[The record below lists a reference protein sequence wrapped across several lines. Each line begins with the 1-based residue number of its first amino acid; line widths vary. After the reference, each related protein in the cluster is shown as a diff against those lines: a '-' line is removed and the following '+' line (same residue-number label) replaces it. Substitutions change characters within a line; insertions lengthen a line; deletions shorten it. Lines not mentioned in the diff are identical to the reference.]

1 MCYLFQN
8 GRTLDQQAEE
18 LLNIL
23 PTRGRDAFQKF
34 CDALREDM
42 QDEIVDLYL
51 DLDPD
56 SLDGRD
62 VDKNSV
68 QETRSSVGSEESQ
81 EVAALGSA
89 ADVKCSKNRADDCEA
104 SVSRSPAEFADVSK
118 TVAPVGLSI
127 CEEFQQQT
135 YRRSFEPSVIRTS
148 QDNVDSVQ
156 SVCQKYIEPHAL
168 NRSVGGCG
176 LQQSELDQQARM
188 FYQNSILRPENAP
201 STVFSATG
209 GQRLID
215 PSSTPYNI
223 LEKDSVPKFYN
234 SVSPML
240 QRDSSPLR
248 SNKSLPTEYESPVKD
263 YDASQYIP
271 SYHIP
276 SSPSLSNHLSS
287 YKDNIEQLQHSPHK
301 IQLPSMPTSPNVFK
315 NIPGDLNG
323 ARVLERFE
331 KPLGVNDHGMERGQI
346 LFNESMNN
354 SGIPIQAEMQRESP
368 LKNIGDNFRAN
379 AEFQRNNSDQ
389 ENKLFTQRQSYPT
402 HTSIQDYQPK
412 YVNEREFFELQGYK
426 ELQLTNSSDNREMFT
441 LPRHIERVSEE
452 LVNRG
457 ENAVPRLTRL
467 DSVGKC
473 ALIEPRHEK
482 TFILHMQKQ
491 RRRSAAL

>member
-1 MCYLFQN
+1 MGRDLSLFFKINVFQN

-51 DLDPD
+51 DLDSE

-62 VDKNSV
+62 VDRNSV

-89 ADVKCSKNRADDCEA
+89 ADVKCSKNRADDSEA
-104 SVSRSPAEFADVSK
+104 SVSRSPAELKDVSK

-135 YRRSFEPSVIRTS
+135 YRRSFEPSAVVRTP

-156 SVCQKYIEPHAL
+156 SVCQKYIDTHGL
-168 NRSVGGCG
+168 SKSVGGCG

-188 FYQNSILRPENAP
+188 FYQNSIIRPENAP
-201 STVFSATG
+201 SAVFSATS

-215 PSSTPYNI
+215 HSSTPYNI
-223 LEKDSVPKFYN
+223 SEKDSVPKFYN
-234 SVSPML
+234 LVNPLL
-240 QRDSSPLR
+240 QRDNSPHR
-248 SNKSLPTEYESPVKD
+248 PNTSLPIKYESPVKD
-263 YDASQYIP
+263 YALPTKYESPVKDHVASQYIP

-301 IQLPSMPTSPNVFK
+301 IQPPVLPNVFK

-331 KPLGVNDHGMERGQI
+331 KPLGDNDHGMERGQI
-346 LFNESMNN
+346 LFNESKNH
-354 SGIPIQAEMQRESP
+354 SGIPVQAEMQKESS

-379 AEFQRNNSDQ
+379 AEFRRINSDQ
-389 ENKLFTQRQSYPT
+389 ENKLFTQRQSYST
-402 HTSIQDYQPK
+402 HASIQDYQPK
-412 YVNEREFFELQGYK
+412 YVNEREFIELQGYK

-452 LVNRG
+452 LVSRG

-473 ALIEPRHEK
+473 P
-482 TFILHMQKQ
+482 FN
-491 RRRSAAL
+491 